1 MSGERRETLLER
13 LLNPDGV
20 LSRTDVAGLGHPRR
34 AVDAIFRA
42 ATTKGGVIV
51 LPGYSRP
58 MIRVATYRAV
68 LEDATYRGDRV
79 VPS

>member
-1 MSGERRETLLER
+1 MREPLLDR
-13 LLNPDGV
+13 LRNPDAV
-20 LSRTDVAGLGHPRR
+20 LSRTDVRELGFAER

-42 ATTKGGVIV
+42 ATKTGGVIV

-58 MIRVATYRAV
+58 MIRVETYLAVLAQATY
-68 LEDATYRGDRV
+68 GPDRV